1 MVAFYLVSRY
11 DDNMKN
17 DLLPLIAIYC
27 RSKNLILGDYVKG
40 LFSGLTPE
48 NMPKNFLALQERYHR
63 EWIEKGK

>member
-1 MVAFYLVSRY
+1 
-11 DDNMKN
+11 MKN
-17 DLLPLIAIYC
+17 DLIPLVAIYC